1 MNAPFYRSSAS
12 DAANMLQCAY
22 LIVAV
27 IIGAIILVALA
38 RRTKNAPLYS
48 RVVPTPLSRNEII
61 KLVEHYFPKSIVVSS
76 FDWRLAW
83 VTPERLAVTG
93 YYVTNG
99 QGCLIM
105 LLTGIIPGALLIWL
119 AMGRTETV
127 TIDFAKF
134 QATGE
139 LILEAKG
146 LRAKREVDNIAAKLA
161 PAAR

>member
-1 MNAPFYRSSAS
+1 
-12 DAANMLQCAY
+12 
-22 LIVAV
+22 
-27 IIGAIILVALA
+27 
-38 RRTKNAPLYS
+38 
-48 RVVPTPLSRNEII
+48 
-61 KLVEHYFPKSIVVSS
+61 
-76 FDWRLAW
+76 
-83 VTPERLAVTG
+83 
-93 YYVTNG
+93 
-99 QGCLIM
+99 M